1 MAFIPFPEPRIKA
14 TFLGR
19 RKRFLAD
26 MRLPDGQE
34 VVAHCA
40 NTGSMKGCLHP
51 GRQAILWDADKPGR
65 KLRYSWKA
73 IEAPTAWV
81 GIDTSLPNALA
92 AAAIAAGELPALGP
106 VARLQRERKMGERS
120 RVDLLLTSP
129 DEIRAWVEVKNV
141 TLVQDGVARFPDAV
155 TARGLKH
162 LHELGDRVAE
172 GDRAAMIYVVQR
184 GDGARFEPAA
194 DLDPAYAAG
203 LKEAV
208 ARGVEVYVLGTEVS
222 PEGVRTTG
230 LLAWKT

>member
-1 MAFIPFPEPRIKA
+1 MAFIPFPEPRVPAI
-14 TFLGR
+14 FLGR

-26 MRLPDGQE
+26 MRLADGQE

-51 GRQAILWDADKPGR
+51 GRAALLWDADKPGR

-81 GIDTSLPNALA
+81 GIDTSLPNALT
-92 AAAIAAGELPALGP
+92 AAAIAAGELCALGP
-106 VARLQRERKMGERS
+106 IARLQRERKMGARS

-129 DEIRAWVEVKNV
+129 DEVRTWVEVKNV
-141 TLVQDGVARFPDAV
+141 TLVQGGVARFPDAV

-162 LHELGDRVAE
+162 LRELGDRVEE
-172 GDRAAMIYVVQR
+172 GDRAAMVYVVQR
-184 GDGARFEPAA
+184 ADGARFEPAA

-203 LKEAV
+203 LREAV
-208 ARGVEVYVLGTEVS
+208 ARGIQVFVLGAEVS

-230 LLAWKT
+230 RLPWRV